1 LAYIKAIFQQPVTA
15 IDEISPG
22 AVATRLTT
30 NSNIIESGISQQYFL
45 AIQATSFTLGLFIVA
60 FVKDAILTLVST
72 VAIPIVLVAYA
83 VAVPFLNKYWYQAE
97 AEKDLASSLAYEIF
111 QSIRVVVAFGAE
123 KRLSGEHAKM
133 LERARKIDRKQAP
146 IMGAMFAPMFLAIY
160 GIFALTFW
168 YGVRQFSK
176 GKIHN
181 VGTIIGKRSYIDV
194 YRKY

>member
-1 LAYIKAIFQQPVTA
+1 MKAIFKQSVTS

-45 AIQATSFTLGLFIVA
+45 AIQAISFTLGLFIVA
-60 FVKDAILTLVST
+60 FVKNALLTLVST

-83 VAVPFLNKYWYQAE
+83 LAIPFLNKYWYQAE
-97 AEKDLASSLAYEIF
+97 AEKDRASSLAYEVF
-111 QSIRVVVAFGAE
+111 QSIRIVVAFGAE
-123 KRLSGEHAKM
+123 GRLAQEHKRIM
-133 LERARKIDRKQAP
+133 ERARKIDRKQAP
-146 IMGAMFAPMFLAIY
+146 VMGAMFAPMFLAIY

-168 YGVRQFSK
+168 YGIRQYSK

-181 VGTIIGKRSYIDV
+181 VGTIIGKPSH
-194 YRKY
+194 

>member
-1 LAYIKAIFQQPVTA
+1 MKAIFKQSVTS

-45 AIQATSFTLGLFIVA
+45 AIQATSFTVGLFIVA
-60 FVKDAILTLVST
+60 FVKDALLTLVAT

-97 AEKDLASSLAYEIF
+97 AEKDLATSLAYEIF
-111 QSIRVVVAFGAE
+111 QSIRIVVAFGAE
-123 KRLSGEHAKM
+123 QRLSSEHGKM
-133 LERARKIDRKQAP
+133 MERARKIDRKQAP
-146 IMGAMFAPMFLAIY
+146 IMGAIFAPMFLAIY

-168 YGVRQFSK
+168 YGVRQYTK

-181 VGTIIGKRSYIDV
+181 VGTIIGKPSHSCL
-194 YRKY
+194 